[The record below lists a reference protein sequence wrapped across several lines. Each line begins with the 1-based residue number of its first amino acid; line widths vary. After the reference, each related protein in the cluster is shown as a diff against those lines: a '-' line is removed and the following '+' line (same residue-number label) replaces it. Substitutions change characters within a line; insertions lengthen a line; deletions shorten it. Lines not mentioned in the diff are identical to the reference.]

1 LEEVIQDLDA
11 WKDDRDEDGGSFRV
25 PIAPDE
31 LTKADTSGGSPYEII
46 IPCVDA
52 DVVLE
57 NERHSLP
64 FVSYLRLCFEWGG
77 FPGFEGYDLGL
88 PPEIEE
94 LKKHLLPI

>member
-1 LEEVIQDLDA
+1 
-11 WKDDRDEDGGSFRV
+11 
-25 PIAPDE
+25 
-31 LTKADTSGGSPYEII
+31 
-46 IPCVDA
+46 VDA